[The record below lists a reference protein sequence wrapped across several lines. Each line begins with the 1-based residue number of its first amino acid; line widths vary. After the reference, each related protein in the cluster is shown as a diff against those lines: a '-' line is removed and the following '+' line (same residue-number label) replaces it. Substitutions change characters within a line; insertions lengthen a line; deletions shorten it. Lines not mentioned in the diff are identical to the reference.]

1 MSKEEVRKV
10 IMIIVSGYLAYIGY
24 KLLRDYD
31 PSKNKI
37 YLVAAIVFIAF
48 GIVSAV
54 HYVRNVIALRRMAGQ
69 SDEETEPDVPEAE
82 PDCNEDDSNE

>member
-54 HYVRNVIALRRMAGQ
+54 HYVRNVIALRRG
-69 SDEETEPDVPEAE
+69 DF
-82 PDCNEDDSNE
+82 DSKPCQKWQGFLFWT